1 MSQDLL
7 LQRLRREAGRE
18 AGPGDAEP
26 VTPPGQLDVQIKPSP
41 DDDDYYYYYYYEEYE
56 GSGTTEPP
64 SDEDNAI
71 KEFAEKIGDKMHGR
85 SVVKSPTSSLR
96 EYVFYVFF
104 RFQKNMT
111 FTFFLKWRFKKKR
124 KSHKKYSVC
133 WMSVEILASKLP
145 DVKGTYRHLAYHI
158 QFSVA

>member
-56 GSGTTEPP
+56 GSARHHRA
-64 SDEDNAI
+64 AI
-71 KEFAEKIGDKMHGR
+71 GR
-85 SVVKSPTSSLR
+85 R
-96 EYVFYVFF
+96 
-104 RFQKNMT
+104 
-111 FTFFLKWRFKKKR
+111 
-124 KSHKKYSVC
+124 
-133 WMSVEILASKLP
+133 
-145 DVKGTYRHLAYHI
+145 
-158 QFSVA
+158 

>member
-104 RFQKNMT
+104 QISKKHDFYVLFEMTFQKKT
-111 FTFFLKWRFKKKR
+111 
-124 KSHKKYSVC
+124 
-133 WMSVEILASKLP
+133 
-145 DVKGTYRHLAYHI
+145 
-158 QFSVA
+158 